1 MQNLIRRFQLPKT
14 TVTKILTLCLLSFF
28 LPAPL
33 PSKNSFNLVPSVVS
47 SLALMDE
54 LRQPFL
60 KACTGLCYEQSR
72 NPLCKTIFEARILP
86 ETFLVT
92 TPAPDLV

>member
-28 LPAPL
+28 LPAPI

-60 KACTGLCYEQSR
+60 KAQVD
-72 NPLCKTIFEARILP
+72 IFNYVEWIPILAAARDH
-86 ETFLVT
+86 ERHV
-92 TPAPDLV
+92 